1 MYLSVFLGPIST
13 RAADDPAVVD
23 LCLTQAVE
31 AAQAGAAMVTFG
43 EQHYTGYEPYC
54 NPFLAAARVA
64 GDLGETWVG
73 TTIVPLTFHNPLRL
87 AEDASVTDLLLRG
100 RFVMGMSMGR
110 GGPVPDYR
118 NHGLSPAQR
127 QEAFTSRLQVL
138 TAALAH
144 EPGDPE
150 LVVDTAFDKGVLTG
164 RLAPGSW
171 RAGGPQLAIGS
182 NTPATIELAAQRGWP
197 LFLGPCLLAHAAR
210 DLTAHRTVM
219 AEAGFD
225 GPAVDHAARLS
236 LVTRNVVVADTD
248 DEAWELAEQ
257 TMGRAFWMDR
267 SSDSRTMRQMAE
279 EDLSAVDPERLGLPV
294 PGPKA
299 DPWTANSI
307 FAQSWLLVGAPDTV
321 AGQLKEYEAA
331 GIDHVNVRTTVGAYA
346 PELMT
351 RMHRLLVDEVFPQV
365 GVRPFPALT
374 DAEVRPDYRSAA

>member
-31 AAQAGAAMVTFG
+31 IAQAGAAMVTFG

-64 GDLGETWVG
+64 GDLGDAWVG

-118 NHGLSPAQR
+118 NHGLHPSQR
-127 QEAFTSRLQVL
+127 QDAFSSRLQVL
-138 TAALAH
+138 TSALAH
-144 EPGDPE
+144 EPGDPD
-150 LVVDTAFDKGVLTG
+150 LVVDTAYDKGVLTG
-164 RLAPGSW
+164 RLTPGSW

-182 NTPATIELAAQRGWP
+182 NTSATIALAAARGWP
-197 LFLGPCLLAHAAR
+197 LFLGPCLLSHAAR
-210 DLTAHRTVM
+210 DLTAHRTAM
-219 AEAGFD
+219 TDAGHD
-225 GPAVDHAARLS
+225 AAHVGHAARLS

-267 SSDSRTMRQMAE
+267 SSDRRTMRQMAE
-279 EDLSAVDPERLGLPV
+279 EDLSTLDPERLGLPV

-299 DPWTANSI
+299 DPFVANSI
-307 FAQSWLLVGAPDTV
+307 FAQSWLFVGAPDTIV
-321 AGQLKEYEAA
+321 RQLKEYEAA
-331 GIDHVNVRTTVGAYA
+331 GIEHVNVRTTVGMYD
-346 PELMT
+346 PVLMT
-351 RMHRLLVDEVFPQV
+351 RMHRLLADEVFPQV

-374 DAEVRPDYRSAA
+374 ADEVRPDYRTGS

>member
-1 MYLSVFLGPIST
+1 MHLSVFLGPIST

-31 AAQAGAAMVTFG
+31 VARAGAAMVTFG
-43 EQHYTGYEPYC
+43 EQHYSGYEPYC

-87 AEDASVTDLLLRG
+87 AEDSSVTDLLLRG

-118 NHGLSPAQR
+118 NHGLQPSQR
-127 QEAFTSRLQVL
+127 TEAFASRLEVL
-138 TAALAH
+138 TSALAH

-150 LVVDTAFDKGVLTG
+150 LVVDTPFDKGVLTG
-164 RLAPGSW
+164 RLAPASW
-171 RAGGPQLAIGS
+171 RAGGPQLAIGT
-182 NTPATIELAAQRGWP
+182 NTPATIHQAAERGWP

-210 DLTAHRTVM
+210 DLATHRQRMADSGFGAAHV
-219 AEAGFD
+219 ES
-225 GPAVDHAARLS
+225 AARLS

-248 DEAWELAEQ
+248 DEAWELAER

-267 SSDSRTMRQMAE
+267 SLDSRTMRQMAE

-294 PGPKA
+294 PGPKK
-299 DPWTANSI
+299 DPFIANSI
-307 FAQSWLLVGAPDTV
+307 FAQSWLFVGAPDTV
-321 AGQLKEYEAA
+321 ARQLKEYEAA
-331 GIDHVNVRTTVGAYA
+331 GIEHVNVRTTVGMYD

-374 DAEVRPDYRSAA
+374 TDEVRPAYRSA